1 MNQNCK
7 DVQTPRDLL
16 DYYEIHIHESS
27 ALQCATIS
35 SDGHY
40 LYTAF
45 MSNVTLQ
52 QEFQSGPRRLPP
64 QKKHV
69 LNGEEKKK
77 IKQQPN
83 NVYTEL
89 PKQMFAPKNC

>member
-64 QKKHV
+64 
-69 LNGEEKKK
+69 KKK
-77 IKQQPN
+77 TCVKW
-83 NVYTEL
+83 
-89 PKQMFAPKNC
+89 